1 MTATRRPM
9 DWESLRKRLAG
20 RCFICELVRR
30 APGFE
35 HHVIQEDAE
44 TIVFL
49 SKYPTLLG
57 YALVAPKAHREGV
70 TADFTEAEYL
80 RLQRVVYRVAEA
92 LRAALPTERIYICSL
107 GSREGNPH
115 VHWHVAPL
123 PPGVPFERQQF
134 KALDNDEILDMS
146 EADFVALAQRIRT
159 ELNVLTD

>member
-1 MTATRRPM
+1 M

-49 SKYPTLLG
+49 NKYPTLLG

-92 LRAALPTERIYICSL
+92 VCAALPTERIYICSL

-146 EADFVALAQRIRT
+146 EADFMALAQRIRT
-159 ELNVLTD
+159 ELSLVVD